1 MSRRGYK
8 KKDNGGAPGWL
19 TTYSDL
25 MSLLLTFFI
34 LLFSMST
41 VDAKKFKDIA
51 FSLQT
56 VLSGI
61 GQPYPI
67 EGGQIDNRQIPN
79 EYYVGEDDEVDIE
92 TFPEEIQQMYDNVV
106 GYIGDKE
113 LEAKVTVRA
122 NRRGVFVD
130 IKEAILFEPG
140 KAELKESGIQV
151 LKQLE
156 GLINNFDNE
165 LVIEGHT
172 DNVPMNSHQYPSN
185 WELSTARAVTVVRYL
200 IDKENVDPK
209 RLSAVGYGEYHPI
222 VPNDNSINRSTN
234 RRVNILIIINGEGEI
249 NGSTDSGKWEK

>member
-1 MSRRGYK
+1 MSKRGFK
-8 KKDNGGAPGWL
+8 KKDNGGSPSWL

-51 FSLQT
+51 YSLQS
-56 VLSGI
+56 VLTGL
-61 GQPYPI
+61 GGPYPI
-67 EGGQIDNRQIPN
+67 EGGTINDIEIPN
-79 EYYVGEDDEVDIE
+79 VEHIGEDDEIDFE
-92 TFPEEIQQMYDNVV
+92 SLPEEVQEMYGRVV
-106 GYIGDKE
+106 DYIGDNE
-113 LEAKVTVRA
+113 LEAKVTVNA

-140 KAELKESGIQV
+140 KAELKESGLQV
-151 LKQLE
+151 LKRLE
-156 GLINNFDNE
+156 GLVNDFDNE

-172 DNVPMNSHQYPSN
+172 DDVPMNSRQYPSN

-200 IDKENVDPK
+200 IDEENVAPN
-209 RLSAVGYGEYHPI
+209 RLSAVGYGEYRPI
-222 VPNDNSINRSTN
+222 VPNDSAANRSTN

-249 NGSTDSGKWEK
+249 NGSTNDSQ